1 MTAPNLRRE
10 LGLFDLTLL
19 LVIAV
24 VNINTIPVIAA
35 AGWRTITLWILAFVL
50 FLIPQGMAV
59 AEFGKQYP
67 GEGGIYLWTREMF
80 GDFHAFISGWCYW
93 TNNLFYFPSVL
104 FILVGVLVYAGGK
117 TAVDLA
123 ASREFMAMSSL
134 AILIFI
140 TALHIRG
147 LGIGKWL
154 NNIGAFGTWF
164 GLGMLVIIGI
174 TVLTRYGKAATPLS
188 PSAFMLSFKEYT
200 DYSTFSIM
208 LYSIV
213 GLELGSVMGDEI
225 KDVTKIIGKAALMAG
240 TICILLYLVGSAA
253 ILIAVPAAEIGAI
266 QGLMQAVALVAT
278 DLKMSF
284 MIPIISVLLALAVM
298 GVCSAWIAGAAR
310 VPFVMGLDVYLPSVL
325 GNTHPKWGTP
335 YVSLLVQCVLSGIFI
350 FLSLY
355 GASVGQAYRI
365 LLSSSVVI
373 QLIPFLYLFLGLW
386 KLGRRRVVAVLGFIA
401 SAFGILFVFVPS
413 LTETDVLGFELKVIG
428 SSAVML
434 GLAIVF
440 YVIGRRKHNKVVQQ
454 LKSAV

>member
-35 AGWRTITLWILAFVL
+35 AGWRTITLWLFAFVL
-50 FLIPQGMAV
+50 FLIPQGLAV
-59 AEFGKQYP
+59 AEFGKRFP

-104 FILVGVLVYAGGK
+104 FIFVGVLVYAGGK
-117 TAVDLA
+117 SSVDLA
-123 ASREFMAMSSL
+123 AGQTFMALSSL
-134 AILIFI
+134 AVLWFI

-164 GLGMLVIIGI
+164 GLGILVIIGI
-174 TVLTRYGKAATPLS
+174 TVLTRYGKAATPISL
-188 PSAFMLSFKEYT
+188 SAFGLSFKGYS

-225 KDVTKIIGKAALMAG
+225 KDVTKIIGKAALLAG
-240 TICILLYLVGSAA
+240 GVCILLYLVGTASL
-253 ILIAVPAAEIGAI
+253 LIAVPSTEVGAI
-266 QGLMQAVALVAT
+266 QGLMQAVAHVAT
-278 DLKMSF
+278 DLNMGYV
-284 MIPIISVLLALAVM
+284 IRIIAILLALAVM
-298 GVCSAWIAGAAR
+298 GVCSAWMAGAAR
-310 VPFVMGLDVYLPSVL
+310 VPFVMGLDVYLPPVL
-325 GNTHPKWGTP
+325 GRTHSKWGTP
-335 YVSLLVQCVLSGIFI
+335 YVALLVQGVLSSIFI

-355 GASVGQAYRI
+355 GSTVGQAYRI

-373 QLIPFLYLFLGLW
+373 QLIPFLYMFLGLW
-386 KLGRRRVVAVLGFIA
+386 KLGQKRIMALLGFFA
-401 SAFGILFVFVPS
+401 TAFGILFVFVPS
-413 LTETDVLGFELKVIG
+413 LAEKDVLGFELKVFG

-440 YVIGRRKHNKVVQQ
+440 YAIG
-454 LKSAV
+454 KSKQKKATV